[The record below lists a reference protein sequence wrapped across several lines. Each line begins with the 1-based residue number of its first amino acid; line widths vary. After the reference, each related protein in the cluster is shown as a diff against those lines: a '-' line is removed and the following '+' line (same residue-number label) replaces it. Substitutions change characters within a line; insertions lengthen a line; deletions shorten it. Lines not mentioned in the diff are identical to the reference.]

1 MRTTFTAFAL
11 ALLLAVP
18 AIVIADETPTT
29 ADTLEKPSTAWQQIN
44 ADARKSPRPQQR
56 AKLNELSTYAAEDDR
71 RVTDLKRDIAFK
83 LEQIAA
89 RRAHIT
95 GGGITENLPRA
106 LPDGL
111 GAEVNLDAIDP
122 PGVFRWL

>member
-56 AKLNELSTYAAEDDR
+56 AKLNELEDALSAAER
-71 RVTDLKRDIAFK
+71 
-83 LEQIAA
+83 AA
-89 RRAHIT
+89 LRAQ
-95 GGGITENLPRA
+95 GII
-106 LPDGL
+106 G
-111 GAEVNLDAIDP
+111 
-122 PGVFRWL
+122 